1 MTSGPP
7 SLKPDDPRRLGPYE
21 LTGRLG
27 DGAQGVVYLGR
38 GEDGRQVAIKLL
50 LTQLGSD
57 HEARARFARELAVLQ
72 RVAGFCTA
80 QVLASDVAGERPY
93 IVSEYVPGPSLDELV
108 RSQGPRTGN
117 DLDRLAIGTAT
128 ALTAIHRAGIVHR
141 DFKPA
146 NVLMSPDGPRVI
158 DFGIARPNDSGA
170 TISSGVLGTP
180 SYMAP
185 EQVAGAQT
193 GPAADIFAWGSTMA
207 FAARGRAPFGHDSVA
222 AVLHRVASQ
231 QPDLSGLPQRLGE
244 IIAACLARDPSRRPT
259 AQQLLLRL
267 LGEEDAQTGAT
278 DGMLAQ
284 ATSMVQPTHPAP
296 HMGQY
301 GPPVAQSGSSMPQS
315 GSSMP
320 QSGSSLGHAGSS
332 MPQPGLPT
340 GQPGAAYSTGPI
352 PPHAGPYATH
362 PGAPHP
368 GPNSTMPPPPPPGKR
383 RTGLIVGAAVAGV
396 LILVGGTIAG
406 FTLLGDDSKP
416 KADTTPPPA
425 STPAVPL
432 ATGPLNPT
440 PEAQQLL
447 PTATGTLP
455 SVLNYDYRS
464 IDIDI
469 QRANSQL
476 TQRAQA
482 RLGSDLSSIQTD
494 LVQNQKTIKAS
505 VLDTGVLAASP
516 GRVSFLSFVRR
527 VISSPKIPA
536 ANEMNQ
542 VRYTMVRQPSG
553 DWLIDDMDSMTPD
566 LAPWSY
572 AGTAWPT
579 PQANEVLKAAR
590 TCMERDQ
597 TYDYRRFDKSI
608 RDLMDCST
616 GNFKDQV
623 RLNQPKTKADFNRR
637 KASATGTALEAAI
650 KPGAQPGQGTVLVSV
665 IVRETAEKR
674 TTRSVFS
681 YWADM
686 RQVNGR
692 WLMAKVDQLR

>member
-1 MTSGPP
+1 MTSGP
-7 SLKPDDPRRLGPYE
+7 LKPDDPRRLGPYE

-27 DGAQGVVYLGR
+27 DGAQGVVFLGR
-38 GEDGRQVAIKLL
+38 GPDGRQVAVKLL

-57 HEARARFARELAVLQ
+57 HEARARFARELSILQ

-93 IVSEYVPGPSLDELV
+93 IVSEYVPGPSLDALV
-108 RSQGPRTGN
+108 RTQGPRRGN
-117 DLDRLAIGTAT
+117 DLERLAIGTAT

-146 NVLMSPDGPRVI
+146 NVLMGPDGPRVI

-185 EQVAGAQT
+185 EQVAGAPT

-207 FAARGRAPFGHDSVA
+207 FAARGRAPFGHDAVP

-231 QPDLSGLPQRLGE
+231 PPDLAGLPQRLGE
-244 IIAACLARDPSRRPT
+244 IIAACLAKDPARRPT
-259 AQQLLLRL
+259 AQQLLLGL
-267 LGEEDAQTGAT
+267 LGEESAPSGST
-278 DGMLAQ
+278 DGVLAQ
-284 ATSMVQPTHPAP
+284 ATSMA
-296 HMGQY
+296 M
-301 GPPVAQSGSSMPQS
+301 
-315 GSSMP
+315 
-320 QSGSSLGHAGSS
+320 
-332 MPQPGLPT
+332 
-340 GQPGAAYSTGPI
+340 
-352 PPHAGPYATH
+352 PYATPAGDSH
-362 PGAPHP
+362 V
-368 GPNSTMPPPPPPGKR
+368 TMPRPAR
-383 RTGLIVGAAVAGV
+383 RRGGLVLGAAAAGVAVLVGGAVAGF
-396 LILVGGTIAG
+396 A
-406 FTLLGDDSKP
+406 LLGDDSKP
-416 KADTTPPPA
+416 KAPPA
-425 STPAVPL
+425 AKPGPSL
-432 ATGPLNPT
+432 ATDPLNP
-440 PEAQQLL
+440 PAEAQQLQ

-469 QRANSQL
+469 ARANSQL

-482 RLGSDLSSIQTD
+482 RLGGDLASIRAD
-494 LVQNQKTIKAS
+494 LVRNQKTIKVS

-527 VISSPKIPA
+527 VITSPRQPV
-536 ANEMNQ
+536 NEMNQ
-542 VRYTMVRQPSG
+542 IRYTMVRQPSG
-553 DWLIDDMDSMTPD
+553 DWLIDDLDSMTAD

-572 AGTAWPT
+572 GATAWPT
-579 PQANEVLKAAR
+579 PAAADVLKAAR
-590 TCMERDQ
+590 ACMERDQ
-597 TYDYRRFDKSI
+597 TYDYRRFNASM
-608 RDLMDCST
+608 RGLLECST

-623 RLNQPKTKADFNRR
+623 RLNQPRTRADFNRR
-637 KASATGTALEAAI
+637 KASATGTALEAAV
-650 KPGAQPGQGTVLVSV
+650 KPGAQAGQVTVLISV
-665 IVRETAEKR
+665 IVRETAQKK
-674 TTRSVFS
+674 TTRSVYS